1 MDPNLPYPRT
11 EPLPLDI
18 RVVQEELSSGARLGT
33 LFPADNG
40 LDLFADGGAK
50 PDVSEA
56 LHTPAWAWT
65 QVLVVAIPHC
75 AA

>member
-1 MDPNLPYPRT
+1 MWLQALLIVSFLFPTHLPYPRT

-33 LFPADNG
+33 LFPVDNG

-50 PDVSEA
+50 PGENEQLKSNES
-56 LHTPAWAWT
+56 
-65 QVLVVAIPHC
+65 
-75 AA
+75 